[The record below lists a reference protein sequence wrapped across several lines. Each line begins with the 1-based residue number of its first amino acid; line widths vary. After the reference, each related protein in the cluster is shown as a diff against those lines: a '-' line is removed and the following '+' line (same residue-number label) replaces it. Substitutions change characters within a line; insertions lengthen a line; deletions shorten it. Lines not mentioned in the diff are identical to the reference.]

1 MIPVQHNLPRVQLDM
16 SNAMMEIQARGNE
29 CLVCGKRF
37 DLFRSM
43 LLPHYCGHFYKEIA
57 QGHEEYF
64 TAENCKL
71 CGARA
76 TKRKSRII
84 HLGVKHELVLP
95 YIQEI
100 LKARGL
106 GGEAVGQLDVEEAE
120 EKALVVKE
128 EKMEDEEDEETPDY
142 RIVTPPMKVKE
153 ERLEAASR
161 EEQALEEEMKQK
173 DLL

>member
-1 MIPVQHNLPRVQLDM
+1 MIPVQHNLPRVQLDI
-16 SNAMMEIQARGNE
+16 SNAMMAIQARGNE

-64 TAENCKL
+64 TEENCKL
-71 CGARA
+71 CGATA

-95 YIQEI
+95 YIQEVI
-100 LKARGL
+100 KMRG
-106 GGEAVGQLDVEEAE
+106 EQN
-120 EKALVVKE
+120 
-128 EKMEDEEDEETPDY
+128 EDEED
-142 RIVTPPMKVKE
+142 VVQVKE
-153 ERLEAASR
+153 EEVVDDKDQEV
-161 EEQALEEEMKQK
+161 EELGDSSLDVKEESEEE
-173 DLL
+173 DLVVRMDEDVVQVKEEEV

>member
-16 SNAMMEIQARGNE
+16 SNAMMAIQARGNE

-57 QGHEEYF
+57 QGHKEYF
-64 TAENCKL
+64 TEENCKL
-71 CGARA
+71 CGATA

-95 YIQEI
+95 YIQEVI
-100 LKARGL
+100 KMRGEQNHDEDL
-106 GGEAVGQLDVEEAE
+106 EVQ
-120 EKALVVKE
+120 VKE
-128 EKMEDEEDEETPDY
+128 EEEMEDKDQEVEEDLGDSSLVE
-142 RIVTPPMKVKE
+142 VKE
-153 ERLEAASR
+153 EHILYHLYCSVSESVSY
-161 EEQALEEEMKQK
+161 
-173 DLL
+173 